1 MSANSS
7 NVDLLHEN
15 LRRLLWEQNWE
26 SLRDIQEHAI
36 PPVLSKTTDVLISAP
51 TAFGKTEAAF
61 LPILS
66 DFSSEIPTGLG
77 CLYISPLKALI
88 NDQFDRLG
96 SMCERLGIIIH
107 QWHGDVS
114 QSHKKVVLNNGSG
127 ILLITPES
135 LEALFVN
142 RGHLIPSL
150 FSNLRYVVIDEL
162 HSFIGSERGK
172 QLQSLLRRIEI
183 STKRIV
189 PRIGLS
195 ATLGDLTFAARYMRT
210 EQNFPCKIIKSNSS
224 GQEIKLQL
232 RGYIVNSNVAEQEL
246 VEENRVAID
255 NEDFREVYGDKI
267 DIAEHLFKT
276 LRGTNNLIFANSRSN
291 TEQYADLL
299 REFSEREN
307 VPNEFYPHHGSLSKE
322 LREDVEQKLKSQS
335 LPTTAV
341 ATSTLELGIDIGA
354 VKSIAQIGSPPS
366 VSSLRQRLG
375 RSGRRG
381 EPAIMRIYIQEKE
394 LSSKLSLL
402 DSLRCELVEAIAIV
416 NLLIKGWYEQPTQT
430 KLHLSTFIQQILSL
444 LSQYGSVHAAE
455 LWKILCD
462 RSAFGSIDKAMFA
475 EVLKCLSKVEII
487 QQTSDGSI
495 VLDLKGERIVGHYS
509 FYASFT
515 TSQEYQIYTHGK
527 LLGTIPINVA
537 IVPGLCIIF
546 GGRRWKVLSLD
557 IEKRIVEVERSRGGR
572 PPNFSGSGGSTSKQI
587 RDEMRRV
594 YISTDVPEYLD
605 KQAVRLLA
613 EGRDFFHR
621 YNLATTKLL
630 FHNGDTLFFHW
641 DSDIVANTILLEL
654 RAAGL
659 EGSHEG
665 IALHF
670 PKTSL
675 EMINSAFEGIKSSG
689 FTSDIDLASTV
700 ANKLSEKYDW
710 ILNEQLID
718 KDYAA
723 RAIDTKS
730 AYFAITSNS

>member
-1 MSANSS
+1 MSTNSS

-15 LRRLLWEQNWE
+15 VRRLLWQQNWE

-36 PPVLSKTTDVLISAP
+36 APILSKATDVIISAP

-66 DFSSEIPTGLG
+66 DFSSENPSGLG

-96 SMCERLGIIIH
+96 LMCERLGIVIH

-114 QSHKKVVLNNGSG
+114 QSHKKEVLNNGSG

-150 FSNLRYVVIDEL
+150 FSTLRYVVIDEL

-172 QLQSLLRRIEI
+172 QLQSLLRRIEV

-195 ATLGDLTFAARYMRT
+195 ATLGDLNFAARYMRG
-210 EQNFPCKIIKSNSS
+210 EQNFPCKVIKSNSS

-232 RGYIVNSNVAEQEL
+232 RGYIVRSDVAEQEL
-246 VEENRVAID
+246 TED
-255 NEDFREVYGDKI
+255 NGAANDEEDFREVYGDKI
-267 DIAEHLFKT
+267 EIAEHLFKT
-276 LRGTNNLIFANSRSN
+276 LRGTNNLIFANSRNN

-307 VPNEFYPHHGSLSKE
+307 IPNEFYPHHGSLSKE

-354 VKSIAQIGSPPS
+354 VKSIAQIGCPPS

-394 LSSKLSLL
+394 LNSKLSLL

-416 NLLIKGWYEQPTQT
+416 NLLVKGWYEQPAQT
-430 KLHLSTFIQQILSL
+430 KLHLSTLIQQILSL
-444 LSQYGSVHAAE
+444 LAQYGSIHATE
-455 LWKILCD
+455 VWKILCD
-462 RSAFGSIDKAMFA
+462 RSAFGSIDKTMLA
-475 EVLKCLSKVEII
+475 EVLKCLSAAEII

-509 FYASFT
+509 FYAAFT
-515 TSQEYQIYTHGK
+515 TSQEYQIFTRGK

-537 IVPGLCIIF
+537 IVPGLCIVF

-557 IEKRIVEVERSRGGR
+557 VEKRIIEVERSRGGK
-572 PPNFSGSGGSTSKQI
+572 PPSFGGAGGSTSKEI

-594 YISTDVPEYLD
+594 YMSSDVPQYLD
-605 KQAVRLLA
+605 THAVRLLA
-613 EGRDFFHR
+613 EGRDFFLR
-621 YNLATTKLL
+621 YDLSSTKLL
-630 FHNGDTLFFHW
+630 FHNGDTLFFNW
-641 DSDIVANTILLEL
+641 DSDIVANTILLQL

-675 EMINSAFEGIKSSG
+675 AMINSGLELIRSNG
-689 FTSDIDLASTV
+689 FTSDIGLASTV
-700 ANKLSEKYDW
+700 VNKLTEKYDW
-710 ILNEQLID
+710 VLNEQLMD
-718 KDYAA
+718 KEYAA
-723 RAIDTKS
+723 RTIDTKS
-730 AYFAITSNS
+730 AYSVITSAG